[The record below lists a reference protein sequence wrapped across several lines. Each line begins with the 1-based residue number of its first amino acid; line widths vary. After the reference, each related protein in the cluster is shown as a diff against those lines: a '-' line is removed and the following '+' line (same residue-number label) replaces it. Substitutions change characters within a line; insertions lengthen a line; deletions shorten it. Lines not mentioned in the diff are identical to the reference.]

1 MENVH
6 TLRLFDSHILK
17 IQNVNKVT
25 SYDIF
30 AQCIAY
36 RLMVDG
42 VVSTRQLSF
51 AGFGE
56 IQICGEVK
64 TPSII
69 VAEIHLNIF
78 SHKMTT
84 NDEME

>member
-1 MENVH
+1 
-6 TLRLFDSHILK
+6 
-17 IQNVNKVT
+17 
-25 SYDIF
+25 
-30 AQCIAY
+30 
-36 RLMVDG
+36 MVDG

-84 NDEME
+84 NDERRNGIKKVFRLIFLSTSSIGG